1 MMNKNDENYQRL
13 KFEDKLSLILI
24 FLNLLNIKANQ
35 IIREALVTK
44 NVKDVKKAISIYR
57 FISVNS
63 VIINLYFVKRNYRF
77 YLDKKKV
84 NKEAFIEAT
93 RLLGSIFILS
103 GSLLLSYSAFLD
115 QNTTSDIEL

>member
-35 IIREALVTK
+35 IIKEALVTK

>member
-35 IIREALVTK
+35 IIKEALVTK

-103 GSLLLSYSAFLD
+103 GSFLLSYSAFLD

>member
-35 IIREALVTK
+35 IIKEALVTK

-103 GSLLLSYSAFLD
+103 GSLLLSYSAFLN

>member
-35 IIREALVTK
+35 IIKEALVTK

-93 RLLGSIFILS
+93 KLLGSILILS

>member
-1 MMNKNDENYQRL
+1 MMNKNDENYQKI

-35 IIREALVTK
+35 IIKEALVTK

>member
-35 IIREALVTK
+35 IIKETLVTK